1 MRHLYTILFLLLP
14 LICSAGDFPV
24 MSKRVLSYP
33 LPDGNYLLTVTIGSK
48 KRAASTTIRCESRRL
63 LCENVATRK
72 GEITALSFLVN
83 KHSPVISATERVK
96 IKKREESK
104 LNWDD
109 VLSVEIT
116 GDSPAVIDI
125 RITPDT
131 ISPTIY
137 LCGNS
142 TVVDQ
147 DEEPWASWGQMLPRF
162 LNEKIAVANY
172 AESGE
177 TASTFCSAL
186 RFKRILKDLK
196 AGDYVVME
204 FGHNDQKQRFPGAG
218 AYYNFTHTLKTMIDE
233 VRLKGATPILISP
246 TQRRSFRDGRIQ
258 ETHADC
264 PEAMEMLAR
273 REKVTFIDLHSYTR
287 TLFETWGEEASKK
300 GFVHYPANTYPG
312 QDKPLA
318 DNTHFNPYGA
328 YEIAKCV
335 LHGFREQ
342 GVLTGFFRDFTDFD
356 PSHPDPVESFHWTES
371 DHIDTLKPDG
381 N

>member
-1 MRHLYTILFLLLP
+1 MKTFLTFFAALWTVCALG
-14 LICSAGDFPV
+14 GDFPV
-24 MSKRVLSYP
+24 TERKTLSYP
-33 LPDGNYLLTVTIGSK
+33 LPDGNYMLTVTLGSK
-48 KRAASTTIRCESRRL
+48 RRAASTTVRCESRRL
-63 LCENVATRK
+63 LCENVVTRK
-72 GEITALSFLVN
+72 GQITALSFLVN

-96 IKKREESK
+96 IKKREETK

-109 VLSVEIT
+109 VLTVEIT
-116 GDSPAVIDI
+116 GDNPSVIDI
-125 RITPDT
+125 RIVPD
-131 ISPTIY
+131 SVRPTIY

-162 LNEKIAVANY
+162 LNENIAVANY

-196 AGDYVVME
+196 AGDFVFME

-233 VRLKGATPILISP
+233 VRQRGATPVLVSP
-246 TQRRSFRDGRIQ
+246 TQRRSFKDGRIQ
-258 ETHADC
+258 ETHADY
-264 PEAMEMLAR
+264 PEAMEVLAR
-273 REKVTFIDLHSYTR
+273 REGVTFIDLHAYTR
-287 TLFETWGEEASKK
+287 TLYEAWGEEASKRA
-300 GFVHYPANTYPG
+300 FVHYPANTYPG
-312 QDKPLA
+312 QTKALA

-328 YEIAKCV
+328 YEICKCV
-335 LHGFREQ
+335 LHGLREQ
-342 GVLTGFFRDFTDFD
+342 GLLTQYMRDFTDFD
-356 PSHPDPVESFHWTES
+356 PAHPDPVESFHWTES
-371 DHIDTLKPDG
+371 DHIDIVKPDG